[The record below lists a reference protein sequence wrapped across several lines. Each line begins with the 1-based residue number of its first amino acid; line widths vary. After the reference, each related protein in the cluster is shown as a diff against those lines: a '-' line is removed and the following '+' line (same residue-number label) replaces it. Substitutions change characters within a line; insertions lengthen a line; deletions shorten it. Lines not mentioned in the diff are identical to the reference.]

1 MLYHHDNRNYEV
13 AASEA
18 AAKARVKMEEM
29 IHRGR
34 TMALATIE
42 TVQNTVIND
51 SIVRGSALEFVH
63 VENDI
68 VVIPP
73 GKDPTPFHRHGLNQ
87 AMERTGIPHPN
98 RFIDTMLSRG
108 EWGAELLAHNLE
120 TIYKHGN
127 GSRYLMREESGRIK
141 GFLSDKFRRL
151 DSRPLLDAFC
161 GACQELGVLPF
172 DGYALETKF
181 RLRAVL
187 PMIFEPIANE
197 PQLYGL
203 EWGNSDFGDG
213 VHAVKIWNMRVWC
226 TNTATLDDVLR
237 QVHLGGRLSDN
248 IEYSQ
253 RTLELDTEANAAA
266 LKDVVR
272 HALNPAT
279 VEAYNE
285 AIKLAHEEKI
295 DPKQATAKLK
305 AHLNKGEVEAATE
318 AFNSPDIVNLPP
330 GQTVYRLSNAVSWI
344 AQGEDVSPSRKLEL
358 QEIAGKLLP
367 RVQEIEAREV

>member
-1 MLYHHDNRNYEV
+1 MLYHHDNRDYDV

-18 AAKARVKMEEM
+18 AKKARVKMEEM

-34 TMALATIE
+34 KMALATIE
-42 TVQNTVIND
+42 TVQNTIISD

-63 VENDI
+63 VGNDI
-68 VVIPP
+68 VAIRPDKTP
-73 GKDPTPFHRHGLNQ
+73 APFHRHGLNQ

-98 RFIDTMLSRG
+98 RFIDSMLSRG

-161 GACQELGVLPF
+161 GACTELGVLPF

-187 PMIFEPIANE
+187 PQIFEPIANE

-279 VEAYNE
+279 VEGYNQ

-295 DPKQATAKLK
+295 GPKEATAKLK
-305 AHLNKGEVEAATE
+305 AHLSKGEVEAATE

-367 RVQEIEAREV
+367 RAQEVKAVEV

>member
-1 MLYHHDNRNYEV
+1 MLHHHDNRDYDM

-34 TMALATIE
+34 RFALATIE
-42 TVQNTVIND
+42 TVQNAVIHD
-51 SIVRGSALEFVH
+51 SIVRGAALEFAH
-63 VENDI
+63 VGAEIIIIRPDKQ
-68 VVIPP
+68 PA
-73 GKDPTPFHRHGLNQ
+73 PFHRHGLNQ
-87 AMERTGIPHPN
+87 AMERTGIPHST

-120 TIYKHGN
+120 TIYRHGN
-127 GSRYLMREESGRIK
+127 GARYLLREESGRIK

-161 GACQELGVLPF
+161 GACSEFGILPF

-187 PMIFEPIANE
+187 PHIFEPVPNE
-197 PQLYGL
+197 PQLFGL

-237 QVHLGGRLSDN
+237 QVHLGGRLSDDV
-248 IEYSQ
+248 EYSR
-253 RTLELDTEANAAA
+253 RTLELDTQANAAA

-272 HALNPAT
+272 QALSPAT
-279 VEAYNE
+279 VSSYNE
-285 AIKLAHEEKI
+285 AIKLAHEQKI
-295 DPKQATAKLK
+295 DARDATRLLK

-318 AFNSPDIVNLPP
+318 AFNSPDVVNLPA

-344 AQGEDVSPSRKLEL
+344 AQGDGVAPARRLEL
-358 QEIAGKLLP
+358 QEVAGKLLP
-367 RVQEIEAREV
+367 RAQEVRAVGV

>member
-1 MLYHHDNRNYEV
+1 MLYHHDGRDYDV
-13 AASEA
+13 AAGEA
-18 AAKARVKMEEM
+18 AATARVKMEEL

-34 TMALATIE
+34 AMAAATIE
-42 TVQNTVIND
+42 AVQNTIIHD
-51 SIVRGSALEFVH
+51 SIVRGAALEFVH
-63 VENDI
+63 VEKD
-68 VVIPP
+68 VVVVRPD
-73 GKDPTPFHRHGLNQ
+73 KHTAPFHRHGLNQ
-87 AMERTGIPHPN
+87 AVERTGIPHST

-120 TIYKHGN
+120 TIYQHGN
-127 GSRYLMREESGRIK
+127 GVRYLLREEGGRIK
-141 GFLSDKFRRL
+141 GFLSDRFRRL

-161 GACQELGVLPF
+161 GACSELGILPF

-187 PMIFEPIANE
+187 PQIFEPVPNE

-237 QVHLGGRLSDN
+237 QVHLGGRLSDD
-248 IEYSQ
+248 IEYSR
-253 RTLELDTEANAAA
+253 RTLELDTEANASA

-279 VEAYNE
+279 VNDYNE
-285 AIKLAHEEKI
+285 AIRLAHERKI
-295 DPKQATAKLK
+295 DAKEATRLLK
-305 AHLNKGEVEAATE
+305 AHLNKGEAEAATE

-344 AQGEDVSPSRKLEL
+344 AQGEDISPARKLEL
-358 QEIAGKLLP
+358 QEVAGKLLP
-367 RVQEIEAREV
+367 RAQEVKTVEV

>member
-1 MLYHHDNRNYEV
+1 MLYHHDGRDYDV

-34 TMALATIE
+34 AMAASTIQ
-42 TVQNTVIND
+42 TVQNAIIHD
-51 SIVRGSALEFVH
+51 SIVRGAALEFVH
-63 VENDI
+63 VGNDI
-68 VVIPP
+68 VVVRP
-73 GKDPTPFHRHGLNQ
+73 DSHPTPFHRHGLNQ
-87 AMERTGIPHPN
+87 ATERAGIPHST

-108 EWGAELLAHNLE
+108 EWGIELLAHNLE

-127 GSRYLMREESGRIK
+127 GNRYLLREEDGRIK
-141 GFLSDKFRRL
+141 GFLSDRFRRL

-161 GACQELGVLPF
+161 GACSELGILPF

-187 PMIFEPIANE
+187 PQIFEPVPNE
-197 PQLYGL
+197 PQLFGL

-248 IEYSQ
+248 IEYSR
-253 RTLELDTEANAAA
+253 RTLELDTEANASA

-272 HALNPAT
+272 HALSPAT
-279 VEAYNE
+279 VSSYNE
-285 AIKLAHEEKI
+285 AIRLAHEQKI
-295 DPKQATAKLK
+295 DAKEAARLLK

-330 GQTVYRLSNAVSWI
+330 GQTRYRLVNAVSWI
-344 AQGEDVSPSRKLEL
+344 AQSEELSPVRKLEL
-358 QEIAGKLLP
+358 QEVAGKLLSRP
-367 RVQEIEAREV
+367 QAIKAVEV